1 MERASSTDRPP
12 HRPGCHFCGLLEHFI
27 GDFQV
32 VLEYI
37 RAGKCKRDVDNRI
50 VLSTGAFI
58 PCNIPGALFK
68 DRIDEWHCRNP
79 NQLAAGQLMLGV
91 ISNSISEPLV
101 SASLNLATQH
111 THPDLLDSSLSLS
124 TQLTA
129 QERINSLEHELF
141 QLRGRR
147 ADPPVCTRAQRQ
159 ADEEQNAAPKTTHS
173 PTTRLQPVVE
183 IEVRQSKGKQ
193 REDPPVQST
202 SSSAPSTNHL
212 RSHLASQQVNHQS
225 IHSPKSM
232 MQRTHLPATRT
243 LQLHLNQQTRRNLS
257 QPIALWPPS
266 MMTKSR
272 LMSMTGLWIRKLPS
286 HIAESVNL

>member
-1 MERASSTDRPP
+1 MIESFMKAVPSQNSERTNTGDRPP
-12 HRPGCHFCGLLEHFI
+12 RRPGCHFCGSLEHFVSNCP
-27 GDFQV
+27 V
-32 VLEYI
+32 VSDYI
-37 RAGKCKRDVDNRI
+37 RAGKCKRDVNNRI
-50 VLSTGAFI
+50 ILPTGAFI
-58 PCNIPGALFK
+58 PRNIPGALFK

-101 SASLNLATQH
+101 LASLNLATQH

-129 QERINSLEHELF
+129 QERIDSLEHELF

-183 IEVRQSKGKQ
+183 I
-193 REDPPVQST
+193 
-202 SSSAPSTNHL
+202 
-212 RSHLASQQVNHQS
+212 
-225 IHSPKSM
+225 
-232 MQRTHLPATRT
+232 
-243 LQLHLNQQTRRNLS
+243 
-257 QPIALWPPS
+257 
-266 MMTKSR
+266 
-272 LMSMTGLWIRKLPS
+272 
-286 HIAESVNL
+286 